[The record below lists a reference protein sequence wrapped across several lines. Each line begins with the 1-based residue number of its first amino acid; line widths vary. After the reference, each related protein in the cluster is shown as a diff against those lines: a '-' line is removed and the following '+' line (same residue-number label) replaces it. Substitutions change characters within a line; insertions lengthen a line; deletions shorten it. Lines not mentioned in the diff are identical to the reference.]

1 MALSVAL
8 HLGPFT
14 DPTTTEQ
21 LLLPQGFWE
30 EPGDKSRVVTL
41 QSPLLKSFLK
51 DEDASSP
58 QEVGLG
64 GSTQTHQALKFLKDP
79 AYAFFPLRLPKPGS
93 LVLPQIYPQSWFY
106 VHFPW
111 ALNI

>member
-1 MALSVAL
+1 MELSVDL
-8 HLGPFT
+8 HLGLFT
-14 DPTTTEQ
+14 DPTTIEQ

-30 EPGDKSRVVTL
+30 ESEDKSRVVMF

-79 AYAFFPLRLPKPGS
+79 AYAS
-93 LVLPQIYPQSWFY
+93 YPF
-106 VHFPW
+106 
-111 ALNI
+111 

>member
-1 MALSVAL
+1 MEMSVDL

-14 DPTTTEQ
+14 DPRTIEQ

-30 EPGDKSRVVTL
+30 EPEDKSRVVMF

-51 DEDASSP
+51 DEDASGP
-58 QEVGLG
+58 PKVGPG
-64 GSTQTHQALKFLKDP
+64 GSTQAHQALQFLKDP
-79 AYAFFPLRLPKPGS
+79 ACASFPFRLPKPGS
-93 LVLPQIYPQSWFY
+93 LVLPQIYPQHWVY